1 MPDVPP
7 DRSPTFRGRW
17 CRALSSRATAPPS
30 NITGVGDAPD
40 TGPLV
45 PVGTTVLI
53 TALWVLAVVSAR
65 VRRPLL
71 TLVYTGPAYAVFSTV
86 LSAVSSPIMAGE
98 LRGPPADPLALVGVL
113 AVNAL
118 GGHLA
123 DGIASVAHA
132 ALQSRQDDA

>member
-1 MPDVPP
+1 MLGLGP
-7 DRSPTFRGRW
+7 
-17 CRALSSRATAPPS
+17 LAPPRPLS

-45 PVGTTVLI
+45 PMGMTVLI

-86 LSAVSSPIMAGE
+86 LSAVPSPIMSGE
-98 LRGPPADPLALVGVL
+98 LRGPPADPFALVGVL
-113 AVNAL
+113 AVNNL
-118 GGHLA
+118 
-123 DGIASVAHA
+123 
-132 ALQSRQDDA
+132 